1 MLAPSLWLC
10 LLYMSLISERN
21 RGGGS
26 GCDGGGGGDGGSGGS
41 DSAKAAKTLAILP
54 EEKHQLNAVHF
65 L

>member
-1 MLAPSLWLC
+1 M
-10 LLYMSLISERN
+10 ISERN